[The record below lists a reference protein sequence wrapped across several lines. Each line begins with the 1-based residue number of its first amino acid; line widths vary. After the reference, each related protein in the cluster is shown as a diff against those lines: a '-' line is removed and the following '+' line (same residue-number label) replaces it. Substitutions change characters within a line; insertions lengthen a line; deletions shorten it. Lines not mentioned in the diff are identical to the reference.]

1 MKKEDIPYYR
11 VAKEALM
18 KWNGLTEEQANEFI
32 EKSDFEE
39 IESQIGARNSMIY
52 AIEELAKIIG
62 LNEEEKQE
70 FSKEIFGEV
79 ENQTIIEKAKNIQ
92 DTNRDANKEVL
103 DMLRAVHDG
112 WVKDNGHK
120 FFARDKKIQH
130 LPLEFIGWKEVKSD
144 LLFVKPIAEA
154 VGINVDEKQ
163 LEKAYD
169 ERVEK
174 FKSDRKIKTNNDLR
188 REIVQSAH
196 FYPAL
201 AGQED
206 ILNVLSNK
214 AYISTFVLK
223 ENIQDVLKEN
233 SFVFDLSNPEIT
245 DDMYEFAL
253 SFNLLSM
260 FADNSYHLST
270 EDKKQVIKNAR
281 EVQKAYILVEN
292 KLYDEVYEEVPA
304 GKYETRTVLK
314 ENQKSTDSGVSYRDI
329 VDRVNSITDYDRIY
343 GSINFS
349 NAEEIVKNEKM
360 DKKIRESLEKLEP
373 VDEKEERRNE
383 LKKLVTEFGLQ
394 RLTDY
399 LSDDDLEI
407 ITELRD
413 EEIDR
418 NEDII
423 KEKEDKIDVLT
434 RRQQLMEKIQKQEGR
449 LKEQERKIESLDYE
463 IKNLE
468 ARQGRK

>member
-18 KWNGLTEEQANEFI
+18 KRNGLTEEQANEFI

-52 AIEELAKIIG
+52 AIEELAKIMG

-130 LPLEFIGWKEVKSD
+130 LPLEFIGWKKVKSD

-163 LEKAYD
+163 LEEAYD

-233 SFVFDLSNPEIT
+233 SFAFDLSNPEIT

-260 FADNSYHLST
+260 FCFY
-270 EDKKQVIKNAR
+270 
-281 EVQKAYILVEN
+281 EVHQIIGPHN
-292 KLYDEVYEEVPA
+292 FF
-304 GKYETRTVLK
+304 VLK
-314 ENQKSTDSGVSYRDI
+314 LPFSIRGTTDDSQHR
-329 VDRVNSITDYDRIY
+329 
-343 GSINFS
+343 
-349 NAEEIVKNEKM
+349 
-360 DKKIRESLEKLEP
+360 
-373 VDEKEERRNE
+373 
-383 LKKLVTEFGLQ
+383 
-394 RLTDY
+394 
-399 LSDDDLEI
+399 
-407 ITELRD
+407 
-413 EEIDR
+413 
-418 NEDII
+418 
-423 KEKEDKIDVLT
+423 
-434 RRQQLMEKIQKQEGR
+434 
-449 LKEQERKIESLDYE
+449 
-463 IKNLE
+463 
-468 ARQGRK
+468 